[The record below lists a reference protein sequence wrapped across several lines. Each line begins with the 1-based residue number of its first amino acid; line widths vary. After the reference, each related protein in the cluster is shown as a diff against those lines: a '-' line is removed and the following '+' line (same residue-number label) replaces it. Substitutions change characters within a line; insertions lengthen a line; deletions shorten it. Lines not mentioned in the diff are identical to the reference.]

1 VVTITETKS
10 RVSIAEGSF
19 PRIMN
24 VLVVLS
30 ADVDLPHGYTGHVGH
45 VIDTLREAGH
55 RVRVVGYSSTRP
67 RLTDSEAIIPFSGR
81 STHFNVIRQA
91 ARELF
96 GSKVDAAV
104 ITSVGATYNVALI
117 ALCKLAG
124 VNIIYDCH
132 DPIVESLGISYRD
145 HPAVKALI
153 AFLRFTDF
161 LFDRFA
167 AATFVVSPGM
177 VRMLR
182 ARGWRSPLRYFYNT
196 HSGMAFLTGAVTPG
210 GIELPSEDVMV
221 VVYEGGLQKYV
232 RGIEE
237 QLEAC
242 AIAIRRGAR
251 LMLWLIGHGHPD
263 YFYDL
268 ARQLGIEQ
276 HVRIDD
282 TVDASTLTAI
292 LNRADVAVWNGIVV
306 GMPSKIFDYIAHGIP
321 ILSRREDSDV
331 NAICAQ
337 FVKIYGDSPEELARE
352 LFAAWEHET
361 EERRLKDRRTAAGA
375 EFISRLHRE
384 SEANLLGAL
393 NEIALAKAAKIHP
406 SKEQ

>member
-1 VVTITETKS
+1 
-10 RVSIAEGSF
+10 
-19 PRIMN
+19 MN
-24 VLVVLS
+24 VLVVLT

-45 VIDTLREAGH
+45 VIDTLRGAGH

-67 RLTDSEAIIPFSGR
+67 RFTYSEAIVPLTGR
-81 STHFNVIRQA
+81 LTHLNVIRQT

-96 GSKVDAAV
+96 GGTIDAAV

-124 VNIIYDCH
+124 VQIVYDCH
-132 DPIVESLGISYRD
+132 DPTVESQRISYQD

-153 AFLRFTDF
+153 VFLRFTDF
-161 LFDRFA
+161 LFDRLA

-177 VRMLR
+177 VRMLQ

-196 HSGMAFLTGAVTPG
+196 HSGMAFLSGQVRPANIT
-210 GIELPSEDVMV
+210 LPPQDVMV

-242 AIAIRRGAR
+242 AMAIRRGAR
-251 LMLWLIGHGHPD
+251 LMLWLVGHGHPD

-282 TVDASTLTAI
+282 TVDASTLTAV
-292 LNRADVAVWNGIVV
+292 LNRADLAVWNGIVV

-331 NAICAQ
+331 NAMCAQ
-337 FVKIYGDSPEELARE
+337 FVKIYGDSAEDLARE

-361 EERRLKDRRTAAGA
+361 EERGLKDRRTAAGA
-375 EFISRLHRE
+375 EFIGRLHRE

-393 NEIALAKAAKIHP
+393 NEIALAKAAKSQA